1 MTSRPTQT
9 QIVFDANCVLCS
21 GMVKFV
27 LARERDHN
35 ITFINA
41 WSETGLALGETHG
54 LTKDDL
60 NSTFLLVRDGVGL
73 THSAAALAILDHL
86 KQPWRLLKIAKLIPR
101 FIRDSLYKTIAK
113 NRYRW
118 FGFEEYCVVIPPD
131 QKHRFVDSSPLAK

>member
-1 MTSRPTQT
+1 MSKQALQS

-27 LARERDHN
+27 LARERDDN

-41 WSETGLALGETHG
+41 WSETGLALGAQYG

-60 NSTFLLVRDGVGL
+60 NKTFLLVRDGVGL
-73 THSAAALAILDHL
+73 THSTAALAILDHL
-86 KQPWRLLKIAKLIPR
+86 KHPWRLLKVAKLVPR
-101 FIRDSLYKTIAK
+101 FIRDPFYKIIAK

-118 FGFEEYCVVIPPD
+118 FGFEEYCVIIPPD